1 MILIIVSY
9 KSILY
14 CVLLYHTISP
24 TIVSSQMEHGDAPKR
39 CKWQV
44 SRNLLSGI
52 LKMTTYTKI
61 NLITLALTMLAAT
74 LLKAAG
80 ILNGDVSFTF
90 VMACIY
96 APMIIGCRYIAL
108 DIAR

>member
-1 MILIIVSY
+1 
-9 KSILY
+9 
-14 CVLLYHTISP
+14 
-24 TIVSSQMEHGDAPKR
+24 
-39 CKWQV
+39 
-44 SRNLLSGI
+44 
-52 LKMTTYTKI
+52 MTTYTKI
-61 NLITLALTMLAAT
+61 NLTTLVLTVLAAI
-74 LLKAAG
+74 LLKVAG

>member
-1 MILIIVSY
+1 
-9 KSILY
+9 
-14 CVLLYHTISP
+14 
-24 TIVSSQMEHGDAPKR
+24 MEHGDAPKR

-61 NLITLALTMLAAT
+61 NLSTLAFTVLAAC
-74 LLKAAG
+74 LLKVAG
-80 ILNGDVSFTF
+80 ILSGDMSFTF
-90 VMACIY
+90 GMACIY
-96 APMIIGCRYIAL
+96 APVIIGCRYVAL

>member
-1 MILIIVSY
+1 MILVRVSY
-9 KSILY
+9 KTIFHY
-14 CVLLYHTISP
+14 VLFCHTRSP
-24 TIVSSQMEHGDAPKR
+24 IIVSSQTDTATHQFGANGKLAVTYFEY
-39 CKWQV
+39 
-44 SRNLLSGI
+44 

-61 NLITLALTMLAAT
+61 NLATLAFTVAAAC

-80 ILNGDVSFTF
+80 ILSGDMSFTF
-90 VMACIY
+90 GMACIY